1 MTKRGPGPGQRG
13 AAVGQGPGA
22 GGRGASRGR
31 LLPLEAKS
39 LVGSV
44 HLSVSAEQPDGA
56 EVLRIPPGR
65 RGQRHGRCHDPD
77 RTRGQDPQ
85 RQELE
90 GCQDHDGQGGHLP
103 GLLEKVRQGAHPRG
117 LPQSLQVSRGPAA
130 PGPVPFSPRW
140 ECVVLNPRP
149 RGPKGAPVLTGTGGR
164 GSWAAQSKLGPQR
177 QWPAAWAHLP
187 APELPRGRGGARSPA
202 HGEPC
207 RPLSPQPRCRAGWF
221 LKWGAGTGSLGGLR
235 TS

>member
-130 PGPVPFSPRW
+130 PGPVPFSPRR

-149 RGPKGAPVLTGTGGR
+149 HAPW
-164 GSWAAQSKLGPQR
+164 S
-177 QWPAAWAHLP
+177 
-187 APELPRGRGGARSPA
+187 RGGACADGDRWE
-202 HGEPC
+202 GVLGRTE
-207 RPLSPQPRCRAGWF
+207 Q
-221 LKWGAGTGSLGGLR
+221 AGTPKTVAGSLGPPACTGAAQGSRWSSVPSSWGALSPSVSPTSLR
-235 TS
+235 GRLVP